1 MVSLALPSSTRGVI
15 TVIEPSVFTENSTFT
30 GAFTATL
37 PKSGMPHSA
46 TGTSKSVFSHLPS
59 KLPPKP
65 ICPPTRTW
73 GVRSRAML
81 GLPPFHFASATSL
94 VSAVE

>member
-1 MVSLALPSSTRGVI
+1 VT
-15 TVIEPSVFTENSTFT
+15 EPSAFTLNSTFT
-30 GAFTATL
+30 GAFTATS

-46 TGTSKSVFSHLPS
+46 TGTSNIVFSHVPS
-59 KLPPKP
+59 KLPANP
-65 ICPPTRTW
+65 IWPPTRTC